1 MKIISFL
8 RKLGILIAAIG
19 VLIHFTPFVNGQ
31 TVEQGSNLGSIS
43 GLVAFAIGW
52 ALLGASLAFSAGFKY
67 QQKKLEEEKLQ
78 PLD

>member
-8 RKLGILIAAIG
+8 KKLGILIAAIG
-19 VLIHFTPFVNGQ
+19 VFIIITSFLNGQ
-31 TVEQGSNLGSIS
+31 PVEQGGRIGSIS

-67 QQKKLEEEKLQ
+67 QQKKLEEE
-78 PLD
+78 